1 MTTSHCLYRLSKI
14 SRLLW
19 SEGGARRNSEDRATA
34 LKIQVIDRNTNE
46 NERLRTFK
54 TAVFTGY
61 GSVSQSSRDLDRA
74 ARKDLNL
81 ERRRAKMAEQE
92 RSEKEVEKAERLA
105 KQRELAKSLAE
116 TLKYRPTA

>member
-1 MTTSHCLYRLSKI
+1 MIVNLCEELEPFKMRMCQTV
-14 SRLLW
+14 LL
-19 SEGGARRNSEDRATA
+19 
-34 LKIQVIDRNTNE
+34 
-46 NERLRTFK
+46 
-54 TAVFTGY
+54 TGY

-74 ARKDLNL
+74 ARKDLNM